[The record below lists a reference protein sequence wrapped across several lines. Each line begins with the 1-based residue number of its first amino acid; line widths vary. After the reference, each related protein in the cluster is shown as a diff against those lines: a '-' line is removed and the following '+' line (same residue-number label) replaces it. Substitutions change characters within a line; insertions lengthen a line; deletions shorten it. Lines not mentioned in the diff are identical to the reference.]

1 MVLENQAPE
10 LPGVSRA
17 DASAKMRLRP
27 HPLLDYEVSGT
38 ADNEESIAA
47 YAAAVGLPKEFSN
60 AKSLPSSLNNKLW
73 QTRSFAAS
81 MAEVLYEEASPQRQ
95 YSPQMPRKGRS
106 LTDESLP
113 FPLGRSPPLS
123 PAGGVA
129 PAGEDFVLH
138 DALHVGPL
146 DMASSFSADPAVV
159 YVRLSNFAA
168 RRRGCLRLHPEK
180 AIEEDELDLEPFSPV
195 LHPCNG
201 SFETRS
207 FEAQISASESRMK
220 RRRSRSGSE
229 ISQGS
234 STYGSSS
241 NLQAIPGR
249 EISGDS
255 AGMLEDFR
263 QKSEPE
269 ESERFPPPNHLE
281 RCSTWVEGR
290 RPTQEPEEE
299 EEIASIQRHLEAMNA
314 AAADLNAAQESL
326 NACLKRQRSLIQL
339 WAVVN
344 ARLARAVGSNHIA
357 KAAPLHICQKR
368 CKAAQAAVEE
378 AGCTMMTASKEDM
391 DELNEQY
398 ATRLQEFQDAR
409 KELAKL
415 SAKNNAPSEATMAA
429 VAPYFE
435 AEEEH
440 RGQLSEEESQEQV
453 LRQVVVQAKAR
464 YHAALRSLE
473 SLSNQAH
480 LRRAGSGVLDTV
492 SRTSTD
498 TERQGAAVKRSPS
511 QTPEKPTASK
521 VLLTG
526 ERRRWTPGHPSLR
539 LKDGLGHNSEDL
551 AEESEHE
558 HDVPIS

>member
-1 MVLENQAPE
+1 
-10 LPGVSRA
+10 
-17 DASAKMRLRP
+17 MRLRP

-123 PAGGVA
+123 PAGG
-129 PAGEDFVLH
+129 EDFVLH

-201 SFETRS
+201 SFEARS
-207 FEAQISASESRMK
+207 FETQISASESRMK

-357 KAAPLHICQKR
+357 KATNTTGIHR
-368 CKAAQAAVEE
+368 CWCSCPRKVASKQAANVWIEK
-378 AGCTMMTASKEDM
+378 AW
-391 DELNEQY
+391 
-398 ATRLQEFQDAR
+398 
-409 KELAKL
+409 
-415 SAKNNAPSEATMAA
+415 
-429 VAPYFE
+429 
-435 AEEEH
+435 
-440 RGQLSEEESQEQV
+440 SQCDV
-453 LRQVVVQAKAR
+453 KAWMKF
-464 YHAALRSLE
+464 
-473 SLSNQAH
+473 N
-480 LRRAGSGVLDTV
+480 
-492 SRTSTD
+492 
-498 TERQGAAVKRSPS
+498 
-511 QTPEKPTASK
+511 
-521 VLLTG
+521 
-526 ERRRWTPGHPSLR
+526 
-539 LKDGLGHNSEDL
+539 
-551 AEESEHE
+551 
-558 HDVPIS
+558 